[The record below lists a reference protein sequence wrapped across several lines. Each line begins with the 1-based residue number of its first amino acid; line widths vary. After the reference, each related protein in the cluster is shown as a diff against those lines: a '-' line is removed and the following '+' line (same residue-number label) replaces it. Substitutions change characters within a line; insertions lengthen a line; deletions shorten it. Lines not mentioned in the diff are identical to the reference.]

1 MDVFWRNGYAG
12 TTPQLL
18 LDELGIGKGSFYNA
32 FESKHQLFVSALE
45 KYKDRRIDYL
55 TGSFA
60 AEGPVRPRIEAAL
73 YELTGLGTHAQG
85 CLMVNS
91 VAELAG
97 VDAGTRAVADDLF
110 AGIESAFREAIES
123 GRRSGE
129 FSSATDPAK
138 GASSLLTT
146 LIGTSILLKMRTD
159 PTRAV
164 RSIAE
169 AVEAL

>member
-1 MDVFWRNGYAG
+1 MELFWRNGYAG

-32 FESKHQLFVSALE
+32 FESKHALFVSALE
-45 KYKDRRIDYL
+45 RYKQRRIDYL
-55 TGSFA
+55 ADAFA
-60 AEGPVRPRIEAAL
+60 PPGPVRPRIESAL

-97 VDAGTRAVADDLF
+97 VDPDIRSVADDLF
-110 AGIESAFREAIES
+110 TGISAAFRGAVEE

-129 FSSATDPAK
+129 FSPEVDATRA
-138 GASSLLTT
+138 ASSMLTT
-146 LIGTSILLKMRTD
+146 LIATSILLKMRTD
-159 PTRAV
+159 PAGAVRAV
-164 RSIAE
+164 QE